1 MSTLDIKEFAETNKL
16 SREDIAKILDSSIH
30 TVNAWFAG
38 NRNLPKTKE
47 KILKSYIVKVQSI
60 NVGTPTN
67 EANYLIKSLEDKEKI
82 IKLLEGTITMQE
94 QLNKMQEKINE
105 NATVNYH
112 TSITLTDFRDEMKAF
127 CSKIDKKLNQIS

>member
-1 MSTLDIKEFAETNKL
+1 MNSLEIKKIRNSLGLNQSKFGKMLGVSMRAVQTWESGERNMPESTMLLLNKII
-16 SREDIAKILDSSIH
+16 D
-30 TVNAWFAG
+30 T
-38 NRNLPKTKE
+38 
-47 KILKSYIVKVQSI
+47 Q
-60 NVGTPTN
+60 NVSNKHTPTN